1 MKNPFQSKQDVSIFL
16 ESQHS
21 TDTQT
26 NEQYSLTIEREYLDN
41 SLALRLFCE
50 VKGWSVGFYVI

>member
-41 SLALRLFCE
+41 SLALRLLCE
-50 VKGWSVGFYVI
+50 VKDWSVGFYVI